1 MTLSPQEHLEKCREV
16 KQAIE
21 SAIDMPCRLGG
32 GGETRRARLLFLA
45 SVLQNMSAGSK
56 GAGLSGGVAQENLWR
71 EMLADM
77 DIGFSDTPPHGG
89 STKDADYY
97 FKGYPLSHK
106 TLGYNS
112 QSAQLALAWSKNP
125 EQGIQRKE
133 FESSMLILSFRK
145 QRKKS
150 PDANWNMARQ
160 GVHIIPLTI
169 LPQIVTEFIENNKSD
184 SIIKQEYVGQLIR
197 YSQDNNLS
205 VYFDFDNSLGEGL
218 ILSYWRGGTKGAIP
232 KE

>member
-16 KQAIE
+16 KRTIE

-77 DIGFSDTPPHGG
+77 DVGFSDTPPPGG
-89 STKDADYY
+89 ATKDADYY

-125 EQGIQRKE
+125 KEGIQRTE

-150 PDANWNMARQ
+150 PDQNWNTARQ
-160 GVHIIPLTI
+160 GVHLIPLHI
-169 LPQIVTEFIENNKSD
+169 LPQIVTEFDDNNKSD
-184 SIIKQEYVGQLIR
+184 SIIKQEYVGQLIA
-197 YSQDNNLS
+197 YSQTNSLS
-205 VYFDFDNSLGEGL
+205 VYFDFDYTLGEPYV
-218 ILSYWRGGTKGAIP
+218 LSYWRNGRGGAIP
-232 KE
+232 K